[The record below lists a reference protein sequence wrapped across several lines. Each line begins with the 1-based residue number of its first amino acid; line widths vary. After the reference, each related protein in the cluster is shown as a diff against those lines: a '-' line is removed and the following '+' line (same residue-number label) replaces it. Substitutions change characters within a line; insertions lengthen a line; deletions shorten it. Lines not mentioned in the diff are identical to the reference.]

1 MGIEDLDKEYNVDSI
16 TEYIDKLMAEF
27 SKLKG
32 YLEQDRGLGNKT
44 KADFLTDLNTYIY
57 TTKVLLN
64 KDRKEEIP
72 PRDEEQ
78 L

>member
-1 MGIEDLDKEYNVDSI
+1 MGIEDLDKEYNVDTI

-72 PRDEEQ
+72 PRDEK
-78 L
+78 